1 MNSNEAIRIFIGA
14 LPELSEPL
22 KSAVEFTLTNWHKLS
37 REPRVATALNFF
49 ASLPTLPLNSVD
61 EIFTAKLNEMAK
73 ILRNSP
79 DVWLSFEDLPHEEWR
94 NVVGYEGRYQVSNYG
109 RVKSLLQKYPKIMR
123 ADVQSKGY
131 VQIRL
136 FKNGHSKNCGVHVLV
151 AQAFMLNFEQ
161 KPEVDHINGDKENN
175 CVWNIDWTTRREN
188 ASRAYRLGLIKINRG
203 TQSHFAKL
211 CAEEVIYIKNN
222 PDSLKSRELAK
233 KFNVSRATINRII
246 AGVTYKDV
254 L

>member
-1 MNSNEAIRIFIGA
+1 M
-14 LPELSEPL
+14 
-22 KSAVEFTLTNWHKLS
+22 TNWHKLS

-61 EIFTAKLNEMAK
+61 EIFTAKLNG
-73 ILRNSP
+73 
-79 DVWLSFEDLPHEEWR
+79 LSFEDLPHEEWR
-94 NVVGYEGRYQVSNYG
+94 NVVDYEGRYQVSNYG

-175 CVWNIDWTTRREN
+175 C
-188 ASRAYRLGLIKINRG
+188 
-203 TQSHFAKL
+203 F
-211 CAEEVIYIKNN
+211 CA
-222 PDSLKSRELAK
+222 
-233 KFNVSRATINRII
+233 
-246 AGVTYKDV
+246 
-254 L
+254 